1 MATPTFTASSI
12 VSLCDTGACVI
23 EMVMTSGNRSNPPS
37 VLTQGQLW
45 PRGKS

>member
-23 EMVMTSGNRSNPPS
+23 EMVMTSGNGSNQPS